1 MAFVVRTGCRPA
13 IHCRCWNPAALKDL
27 RADRS
32 AMSASMIA
40 TLLLGFGASC
50 LFVWT
55 LMPVAR
61 RIGLV
66 DQPGGRK
73 THDGAVPRRD
83 GDRHR
88 GDRHGARPRHRG
100 TGAHGVLGRA

>member
-1 MAFVVRTGCRPA
+1 MA
-13 IHCRCWNPAALKDL
+13 
-27 RADRS
+27 
-32 AMSASMIA
+32 ASIIA

-66 DQPGGRK
+66 DHPGGRK
-73 THDGAVPRRD
+73 TYDGAVPTI
-83 GDRHR
+83 G
-88 GDRHGARPRHRG
+88 GLAIV
-100 TGAHGVLGRA
+100 TAVTAVIATALVLGTTERVHPAFWAGPITITIG